1 MFYVDFPWTTIILGI
16 LAWTVGA
23 FVITVVIKLIF
34 NSIPSSQMEQVM
46 EEQESDFLSFQIK
59 REELDSM
66 LKNIKAA
73 RNEVEVMIQKID
85 DVTGGS
91 DEDYD
96 EW

>member
-1 MFYVDFPWTTIILGI
+1 MPWTTIILGI

-96 EW
+96 ER

>member
-1 MFYVDFPWTTIILGI
+1 MPWSTIILGI

-96 EW
+96 ER

>member
-1 MFYVDFPWTTIILGI
+1 MPWTTIILGI

-91 DEDYD
+91 DEDDD

>member
-1 MFYVDFPWTTIILGI
+1 
-16 LAWTVGA
+16 
-23 FVITVVIKLIF
+23 
-34 NSIPSSQMEQVM
+34 MEQVM

-96 EW
+96 ER